1 MPIMILL
8 VAILL
13 GIFAFGLVLCAIEE
27 KNPFY
32 WPIVALVV
40 YACMMYFLK
49 FLAMC

>member
-1 MPIMILL
+1 MPIIILL
-8 VAILL
+8 ISILL
-13 GIFAFGLVLCAIEE
+13 GIFALGLALCAIEE

-40 YACMMYFLK
+40 YACATYFLK